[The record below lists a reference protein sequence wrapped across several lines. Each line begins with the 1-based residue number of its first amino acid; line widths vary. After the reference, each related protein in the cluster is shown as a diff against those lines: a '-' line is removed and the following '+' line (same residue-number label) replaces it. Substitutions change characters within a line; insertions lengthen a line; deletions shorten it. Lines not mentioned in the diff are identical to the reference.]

1 MADRPLGEFWNTFE
15 QLLVSGL
22 NEKLIY
28 SLHSVM
34 LNTNA
39 VFTVRQLSYMNL
51 NSMSTLFS
59 ELGCLLS
66 HS

>member
-15 QLLVSGL
+15 QLSGL

-28 SLHSVM
+28 ILPSVM

-51 NSMSTLFS
+51 NSMSTCFS